1 MKARLLILIAGCLVL
16 CSACGSKQVPYT
28 YADPQYLQGRLPSV
42 RTVCI
47 LPFAYLTNQ
56 RSLPEQFGEPVA
68 GMVSAEVRR
77 RLVERALRVTEQ
89 DLVNRLL
96 LSKGI
101 VLETTPEF
109 TLLPA
114 TVKYDL
120 AYVRFSEAMREMLRD
135 YVMASES
142 APEDGG
148 AALTVRSRPLSPEL
162 VAEIGKELGADIV
175 VRGRV
180 VGLGRPV
187 VEPVG
192 YEHAIIPRFVGN
204 RDGVVELA
212 AYEEGLEPP
221 PGTDMM
227 LVEETILPRS
237 KVIDYMALQVR
248 LFAQDTGDG
257 RVVWSNT
264 AVVTCS
270 TVFDSIVD
278 RRSELERLEKSIA
291 EEVEALIGDLFR

>member
-1 MKARLLILIAGCLVL
+1 
-16 CSACGSKQVPYT
+16 
-28 YADPQYLQGRLPSV
+28 
-42 RTVCI
+42 
-47 LPFAYLTNQ
+47 
-56 RSLPEQFGEPVA
+56 
-68 GMVSAEVRR
+68 
-77 RLVERALRVTEQ
+77 
-89 DLVNRLL
+89 
-96 LSKGI
+96 
-101 VLETTPEF
+101 
-109 TLLPA
+109 
-114 TVKYDL
+114 
-120 AYVRFSEAMREMLRD
+120 MREMLRD